1 MVIELPTTNSRSW
14 LRKIRKTF
22 VGLTHFMVTPTFP
35 PMRIGTLCIALCLVC
50 GCSSSLTPMRRTS
63 DEAAMFGPV
72 SMRVH
77 PIFTQVKD
85 FNGDGDTDGIEALVE
100 FQDQFGDPTKA
111 SGRIIFELFEY
122 RPYHPD
128 PRGNRL
134 VNPWIGSLTNL
145 GEQRAR
151 WNRTSRTY
159 LFQLEYP
166 QVSSHRSY
174 VLTATFDG
182 GRGRFFDRIII
193 EAQPK
198 EGSTNE
204 PPNTTTVTPTSA
216 PATQPAAP

>member
-1 MVIELPTTNSRSW
+1 
-14 LRKIRKTF
+14 
-22 VGLTHFMVTPTFP
+22 
-35 PMRIGTLCIALCLVC
+35 MRIATIGLLLCVLA

-63 DEAAMFGPV
+63 DESAMFGPV

-85 FNGDGDTDGIEALVE
+85 FNGDADTDGIEALVE

-111 SGRIIFELFEY
+111 SGKIIFELFEY
-122 RPYHPD
+122 RPYNPD

-134 VNPWIGSLTNL
+134 VNPWIGQLTNL
-145 GEQRAR
+145 DEQRAR

-193 EAQPK
+193 EAQTP
-198 EGSTNE
+198 EGSSNE
-204 PPNTTTVTPTSA
+204 PTTT
-216 PATQPAAP
+216 PATRPAAP